1 MRLQQLTLATSS
13 RSEHKL
19 RLMQNVKAN
28 KIQITIRKETEAQI
42 IRLQRMAHTIMYIR
56 TYLYVWLATPER
68 SASALGS
75 G

>member
-1 MRLQQLTLATSS
+1 
-13 RSEHKL
+13 
-19 RLMQNVKAN
+19 MQNVKAN